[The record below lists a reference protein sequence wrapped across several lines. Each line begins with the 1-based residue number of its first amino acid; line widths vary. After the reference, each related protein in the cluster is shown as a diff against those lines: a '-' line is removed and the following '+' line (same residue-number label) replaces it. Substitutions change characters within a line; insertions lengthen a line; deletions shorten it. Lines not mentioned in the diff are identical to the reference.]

1 MTPWLGLLIL
11 SHGRSG
17 STLLFE
23 ALSHF
28 VAGKAAFFEPLRS
41 SLSPKGPIA
50 LKLPSGCKEVDNDP
64 DLENHCP
71 LVNVRLIVNS
81 LKCRL
86 FENAHIYS
94 ALSEAHEVYLSSH
107 HDKLQY
113 NAAGHHEM
121 GSSAASF
128 FRNEIADKAVEN
140 ERKCREHADRS
151 GACLVKAIRVN
162 GLLRNITHMWAQE
175 NRPFSA
181 SLDRDDIERNEQSL
195 LKVLHLVRD
204 PRGLVA
210 SRLSGGWG
218 KPQGLSL
225 RGNANRGS
233 IDEKASA
240 DMLGTWI
247 NALCKQTM
255 TDIESGL
262 ILQRSHGERAIALR
276 VVRFEDMVA
285 NMSDTLHSV
294 LEWLGSDEKKT
305 TSSARSPSLMF
316 AQSSLSK
323 MHQKKSQETIADFV
337 RRKSS
342 NRTADNIEGHYSTAA
357 RNGTSVALSW
367 RLKLS
372 RWQIG
377 VINEQCADVINAF
390 YQDQPRS

>member
-1 MTPWLGLLIL
+1 MTWLRKKKKRQKKMTPWLGLLIL

-113 NAAGHHEM
+113 NAAGHPEM

-305 TSSARSPSLMF
+305 TSSA
-316 AQSSLSK
+316 
-323 MHQKKSQETIADFV
+323 IADFV

-372 RWQIG
+372 RWQID